1 MIFFNKYILWIFTI
15 IPTNFMPIWQHMRQ
29 FLLKHLNTKD
39 ESRVEI
45 QKEDQKINFK
55 ETHWNIYQKSSKTCK
70 HSLLHFNAIK

>member
-1 MIFFNKYILWIFTI
+1 
-15 IPTNFMPIWQHMRQ
+15 MRQ